1 MILKKCIA
9 RGGGHYPECGR
20 PQEGGANR
28 WTCADMGE
36 AEVKNLEK
44 NCGRPLWMA
53 PKSVG
58 EVEIELSILTN
69 RKFRIWF
76 HYKRRFD
83 ISYKLVKNR
92 KTPIARFLFE
102 CILVC
107 TISLSFVCLSIF
119 QSVCLLVC
127 LSLLSVR
134 LSVFQ
139 SVCLPVCLFFNLSV
153 RLSNFQS
160 VCLPVYLSVCLS
172 VNLSICLCVCLS
184 VSVCVCRSI
193 CLPVCI

>member
-1 MILKKCIA
+1 MIFKKMHCK
-9 RGGGHYPECGR
+9 GGGHYPECGR

-107 TISLSFVCLSIF
+107 TISFVCLSIF

-127 LSLLSVR
+127 LS
-134 LSVFQ
+134 
-139 SVCLPVCLFFNLSV
+139 VCLSFN
-153 RLSNFQS
+153 
-160 VCLPVYLSVCLS
+160 LSVCLS
-172 VNLSICLCVCLS
+172 VCFLICLSVCLSFSLSVFLSIFQCVCLS
-184 VSVCVCRSI
+184 IFQSVCVSVWV
-193 CLPVCI
+193 CLYVSVGLSVCLYVYKKWKKL